1 MRLEYGFSQGERG
14 RSYGEIQGR
23 TPNRLLTKTGQPCT
37 EFLHPRYAT
46 YSIAAPTAIPI
57 SKLTTNTSRLLSTD
71 PMLVLG

>member
-23 TPNRLLTKTGQPCT
+23 TPNRLLTKTGQPCA

-46 YSIAAPTAIPI
+46 YSC
-57 SKLTTNTSRLLSTD
+57 
-71 PMLVLG
+71 LGILFPRWKRVPHPCPLPNGR